1 MEPNSTDV
9 SSFSCGH
16 ASLNSHLIITHH
28 PSQWD
33 CDTCYGVDAALVENA
48 VEELEP
54 HDGEDDDEEHDE
66 QHDVEERDHRHDDR
80 VDHNL

>member
-1 MEPNSTDV
+1 M
-9 SSFSCGH
+9 
-16 ASLNSHLIITHH
+16 
-28 PSQWD
+28 
-33 CDTCYGVDAALVENA
+33 ENA

-66 QHDVEERDHRHDDR
+66 QHDVEERDHCHDDR